1 MLAVELKREG
11 NVFILTMAKGDN
23 RFNPPFL
30 EGMNRALDT
39 VEQARGPTALVT
51 TGGEEKF
58 YSNGL
63 DLAWLS
69 GDGRSEQPSFIASV
83 SKLFARVLSF
93 PLPTVAAIN
102 GHAFASG
109 ALLAFAHDFRIMRA
123 DRGFICM
130 PEVDIKIP
138 LAPGPLALIQARVPA
153 AVFRDLVLTGVRMGG
168 NEAKRLGIVD
178 EAMAKEE
185 VLPKA
190 IALAAFLANKD
201 RNIYQALKQTMY
213 GEVAAMLENDTF
225 DLARYL

>member
-11 NVFILTMAKGDN
+11 DVFILTMFKGDN
-23 RFNPPFL
+23 RFNPPFI

-39 VEQARGPTALVT
+39 VEQSRGPIALVT

-69 GDGRSEQPSFIASV
+69 GDGKSEKQSFIVAV

-138 LAPGPLALIQARVPA
+138 LSPGALALIQSRVPA

-168 NEAKRLGIVD
+168 NEAKRMGVVD
-178 EAMAKEE
+178 DAVPIRE

-190 IALAAFLANKD
+190 IALAASLAKKD
-201 RNIYQALKQTMY
+201 RDTYQTLKRTMVKNV
-213 GEVAAMLENDTF
+213 VAVFESAIPSGI
-225 DLARYL
+225 R

>member
-1 MLAVELKREG
+1 
-11 NVFILTMAKGDN
+11 
-23 RFNPPFL
+23 
-30 EGMNRALDT
+30 
-39 VEQARGPTALVT
+39 
-51 TGGEEKF
+51 
-58 YSNGL
+58 
-63 DLAWLS
+63 
-69 GDGRSEQPSFIASV
+69 V

-138 LAPGPLALIQARVPA
+138 LSPAALALIQSRVPA

-168 NEAKRLGIVD
+168 NEAKRLGVVD
-178 EAMAKEE
+178 DAVPINE

-190 IALAAFLANKD
+190 ITLAASLAKKD
-201 RNIYQALKQTMY
+201 RDTYQILKRTMVK
-213 GEVAAMLENDTF
+213 EVVAVFESAIPSSI
-225 DLARYL
+225 R